1 MSTNHDERIVATRQ
15 RWATHGFAIFFI
27 ALSIDLMVRSLI
39 LKQDPRQYLDISLI
53 WIATMLYVVIG
64 TTASGVEMHGGRL
77 WKMWP
82 LIPFVVVVNIVTLAR
97 MGSVPTF
104 TSVAAGVVSATVGF
118 LLIIVIVRA
127 IYARWERRTLG
138 RRSREG

>member
-1 MSTNHDERIVATRQ
+1 MTNHGDERITATRHL
-15 RWATHGFAIFFI
+15 WAARGWALLML
-27 ALSIDLMVRSLI
+27 ALSIDLIVRTLI
-39 LKQDPRQYLDISLI
+39 LSQHPGQYLDIALI
-53 WIATMLYVVIG
+53 WMATIVYVAIG

-118 LLIIVIVRA
+118 SLTIVLVRG